1 MIKIL
6 KLSVIALILSA
17 SSNSVFAQ
25 EKPEPKEKKESN
37 DIIIHKKADTNEKLT
52 IVIDGDKVTV
62 NGKPIE
68 DYKSDNVD
76 IIRGGDDEMPFAFTA
91 PMAPNGEM
99 KLMGNDFM
107 REVHSNKAFLGVMTK
122 EGDGGAE
129 ITEVTKESPAEKAG
143 LKQGDVITKIDNDKI
158 EDADDLY
165 KAIGDH
171 KPGEKVNV
179 TYKRNGKENATS
191 VELTENKQVRVYSWK
206 NSDNDNFNFN
216 FKTPRTPYIGG
227 WNGDMWNDRPRLG
240 IQVQDTEDGKGVKVL
255 EVGDEEP
262 ADKAGLKEDDII
274 TQVNGKN
281 VTSVDDLKETMK
293 TAKKGDT
300 IKMTYMRDGKTQ
312 TAEVK
317 FPKELKTTDL

>member
-1 MIKIL
+1 MNKTL
-6 KLSVIALILSA
+6 WSLLVLSVFTTA
-17 SSNSVFAQ
+17 SVTAQ
-25 EKPEPKEKKESN
+25 DSKSSSKKE
-37 DIIIHKKADTNEKLT
+37 DKKEIVIEEKSSGKNEKMV

-206 NSDNDNFNFN
+206 NGDNDNFNFN
-216 FKTPRTPYIGG
+216 FKTPQTPYTGG

>member
-1 MIKIL
+1 MTRIL
-6 KLSVIALILSA
+6 KLSAVALLLSFA
-17 SSNSVFAQ
+17 SVEVFAQ
-25 EKPEPKEKKESN
+25 EKKPEPKKEKESG
-37 DIIIHKKADTNEKLT
+37 DIIIHKKGDSNEKLT

-62 NGKPIE
+62 NGKPVE
-68 DYKSDNVD
+68 DYKSDDVD
-76 IIRGGDDEMPFAFTA
+76 IIRDGDEMKMPFALA
-91 PMAPNGEM
+91 SPMPHGE
-99 KLMGNDFM
+99 LNIMGDDFM
-107 REVHSNKAFLGVMTK
+107 HEIHSNKAFLGVMTK
-122 EGDGGAE
+122 EGNGGAE
-129 ITEVTKESPAEKAG
+129 ITDVTKESPAEKAG
-143 LKQGDVITKIDNDKI
+143 LKEGDVITKINNDKI

-179 TYKRNGKENATS
+179 TYKRNEKENTIS

-206 NSDNDNFNFN
+206 NGDNDNFNFN

-227 WNGDMWNDRPRLG
+227 WNGDMNDRPRLG

-255 EVGDEEP
+255 EVEDDEP

-293 TAKKGDT
+293 SAKKGDA

-312 TAEVK
+312 TADVK